1 MQSFL
6 NDYDVKYGKTRK
18 DLNTIALNQANTL
31 LHSIQEER
39 TRSEENLDEL
49 IRVFVLKFMERQG
62 SQTITSILSKKGSLA
77 TESFVAASLYLQQ
90 SIFKFLIDNPEIFNY
105 KKFQKIDLE
114 KSIAELYPKFE
125 EAFLQTSEASI
136 FQHGGPQLENIL
148 VEISDFFEVKTL
160 DKQVRK
166 RNGKTALRARNKT
179 SESLEHLLTLSG
191 KSSKY
196 MKDLLRRVQIK
207 TNFSNTAFGNFKEL
221 DSLLSG
227 VFIQG
232 MQVGSLGGGTDSIYI
247 GDLTIDYETNF
258 SETELFKEQENLLKQ
273 LKKELKPNNS
283 PENAERFKELIIKLN
298 ELYKN
303 IDSIQQSFIVH
314 ESTKFYQTIEKGRW
328 YNNMPGF
335 KGRSMQIFNYIDD
348 IASLGNNFGIST
360 DWLKF
365 GALNLSSPALGS
377 HLVAPLEKYFTTF
390 IGLIMFDDFELIA
403 KDFANSLPNNKVST
417 IHLYKLQD
425 LYFPS
430 SYFLEQTYN
439 RMTMISDAIDSA
451 DAFHVKITTPSAE
464 DINSKVQKSWP

>member
-1 MQSFL
+1 M
-6 NDYDVKYGKTRK
+6 
-18 DLNTIALNQANTL
+18 
-31 LHSIQEER
+31 
-39 TRSEENLDEL
+39 
-49 IRVFVLKFMERQG
+49 
-62 SQTITSILSKKGSLA
+62 
-77 TESFVAASLYLQQ
+77 
-90 SIFKFLIDNPEIFNY
+90 
-105 KKFQKIDLE
+105 
-114 KSIAELYPKFE
+114 
-125 EAFLQTSEASI
+125 
-136 FQHGGPQLENIL
+136 
-148 VEISDFFEVKTL
+148 

-303 IDSIQQSFIVH
+303 IDSI
-314 ESTKFYQTIEKGRW
+314 
-328 YNNMPGF
+328 
-335 KGRSMQIFNYIDD
+335 
-348 IASLGNNFGIST
+348 
-360 DWLKF
+360 
-365 GALNLSSPALGS
+365 
-377 HLVAPLEKYFTTF
+377 
-390 IGLIMFDDFELIA
+390 
-403 KDFANSLPNNKVST
+403 
-417 IHLYKLQD
+417 
-425 LYFPS
+425 
-430 SYFLEQTYN
+430 
-439 RMTMISDAIDSA
+439 
-451 DAFHVKITTPSAE
+451 
-464 DINSKVQKSWP
+464 